1 MELWKPRIPG
11 PHLRPIESKSSL
23 GWREKERAR
32 EREKR
37 EGQRNGV
44 SSFIGNSII

>member
-1 MELWKPRIPG
+1 MELREPRIPG

-32 EREKR
+32 EEKR

-44 SSFIGNSII
+44 SSFIGTSII